1 MAKKSNFDVGYG
13 KPPRHTRF
21 KPGQSGNPKGRPK
34 GTRNLATDLEEELRE
49 IVTIREGGRVKK
61 FSKQR
66 IMIKATMANSM
77 KGSVPAFNAI
87 TALRERLLTVP
98 EDEAA
103 VKEISPNDA
112 EILKDFAI
120 KILEEADQEQP
131 KSGTPKT
138 NSSRQRGKHSKSK
151 DK

>member
-1 MAKKSNFDVGYG
+1 MAKKSKIDVGYG
-13 KPPRHTRF
+13 KPPQHTQF
-21 KPGQSGNPKGRPK
+21 KPGQSGNLKGRPK

-49 IVTIREGGRVKK
+49 MVTIREGGKVKK

-87 TALRERLLTVP
+87 TALCERLLAAP
-98 EDEAA
+98 EDDAP
-103 VKEISPNDA
+103 VKEISPEDT

-131 KSGTPKT
+131 K
-138 NSSRQRGKHSKSK
+138 